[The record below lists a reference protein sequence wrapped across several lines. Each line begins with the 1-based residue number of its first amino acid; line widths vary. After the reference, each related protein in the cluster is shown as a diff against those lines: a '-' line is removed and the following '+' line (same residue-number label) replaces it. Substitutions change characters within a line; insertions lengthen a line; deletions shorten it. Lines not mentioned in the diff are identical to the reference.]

1 MLISYYLRLMKN
13 QIIPTVI
20 EKSSRGPSWAYD
32 IYSRLLED
40 RIVFLS
46 GPINDALA
54 NTVVAQM
61 LYLESKDP
69 KKDVKLYLNTPG
81 GLVNAGL
88 AIYDTMQ
95 YVKCDVVTICIGMT
109 ASMGAMLFLA
119 GTKGKRF
126 ILPNAEVL
134 LHQVMGSAQG
144 QAAEVEISAKHII
157 KMKERLNNLIAFHT
171 GQDVEK
177 ITKDTDRD
185 FYLDAKEA
193 VAYGVADKVIE
204 VEKTAGKHGD
214 A

>member
-1 MLISYYLRLMKN
+1 MTKN

-46 GPINDALA
+46 GPINDPLA

-69 KKDVKLYLNTPG
+69 KKDIKLYVNTPG
-81 GLVNAGL
+81 GLVNSGL

-95 YVKCDVVTICIGMT
+95 YVKCDVATICIGMA
-109 ASMGAMLFLA
+109 ASMGAVLLA
-119 GTKGKRF
+119 AGAKGKRF

-134 LHQVMGSAQG
+134 LHQVMGQAQG
-144 QAAEVEISAKHII
+144 QAAEVEISARHII
-157 KMKERLNNLIAFHT
+157 KIKERLNTVLAFHT
-171 GQDVEK
+171 GQSVEK
-177 ITKDTDRD
+177 IAKDTDRD
-185 FYLDAKEA
+185 FYLDAKDA
-193 VAYGVADKVIE
+193 LGYGVVDRVIE
-204 VEKTAGKHGD
+204 TEKLQSLRESLKDHGKKV
-214 A
+214 